1 MAANA
6 KRIKARDQTG
16 GGMVGR
22 DDDGLQADERSLT
35 DDIAI
40 ENARKN
46 AKDVLRQEA
55 AAIVADM
62 ADLQDGAEKPVEGS
76 SKSAM
81 RD

>member
-1 MAANA
+1 MAAQA
-6 KRIKARDQTG
+6 KRSKVREQTG
-16 GGMVGR
+16 GAMVGR
-22 DDDGLQADERSLT
+22 DDDGLQANERSLT

-46 AKDVLRQEA
+46 SKDVLRQEA

-62 ADLQDGAEKPVEGS
+62 ADLQNGAETPVAGP